1 MKKKKTVV
9 VMTVYM
15 WMYIISDT
23 QALGHH
29 LWADAQFTPQAAEEP
44 ETNSHRLQNSFRMM
58 SYSMEYPFGQFK
70 SAVLTVFPPSSLGL
84 FLRTALA
91 LYDTAWQ
98 QL

>member
-29 LWADAQFTPQAAEEP
+29 LWADAQLTPQAAEEP
-44 ETNSHRLQNSFRMM
+44 ETNSHPLQNSFRMM
-58 SYSMEYPFGQFK
+58 SYSMEYPLGHLK
-70 SAVLTVFPPSSLGL
+70 SAVLIPFSPSSFSPSLQ
-84 FLRTALA
+84 TALA
-91 LYDTAWQ
+91 LYSAA
-98 QL
+98 